1 MINLEQLKLY
11 LKICR
16 LHGGYLD
23 GVQLSDLFLNYLT
36 QLRKFTFNIETST
49 SNKMYDGPLPT
60 NEAIQR
66 SFTGKHFQQPFSA
79 VYGGFNSDHDT
90 CRIYSL
96 PYDFHYFL
104 DLNNSFS
111 GGQFQKVRF
120 LTMRDQNPFE
130 DALFWLISRDM
141 PHLEQLQISNECPQT
156 NKPCSSA
163 MLTFPH
169 LERLDLKYAHAD

>member
-1 MINLEQLKLY
+1 
-11 LKICR
+11 
-16 LHGGYLD
+16 
-23 GVQLSDLFLNYLT
+23 
-36 QLRKFTFNIETST
+36 
-49 SNKMYDGPLPT
+49 MYDDPLPT

-169 LERLDLKYAHAD
+169 LERLDLKYAHADYVELFLRTAKTSLPRLSILRMRNKLLQTLKNSFNADPAHFNLDRVLIRFT